1 MSNDL
6 NCNVTESPEQNTPSA
21 AAHRTNA
28 KRPIE
33 YAMLYGAGVRRL
45 SDLLACKPD
54 CNETPYPM
62 PSVSTQ
68 AYEKLSE
75 LPMLDG
81 LVHRTWARNLNT
93 PFDRL
98 LLLQAGRVAK
108 AYDSQQ
114 KVVKAMAILGML
126 KAALGRDRLLAED
139 RVEADK
145 YLAKLGAEG
154 I

>member
-1 MSNDL
+1 MRNKPNCSKNLHGPYGPACLLPCKSGPVQNDL
-6 NCNVTESPEQNTPSA
+6 QAMYGKDGIEQ
-21 AAHRTNA
+21 
-28 KRPIE
+28 
-33 YAMLYGAGVRRL
+33 L
-45 SDLLACKPD
+45 
-54 CNETPYPM
+54 YPM

-75 LPMLDG
+75 LPMLDD
-81 LVHRTWARNLNT
+81 LVLRTWARNLNT

-126 KAALGRDRLLAED
+126 KAALGRDWLLAED
-139 RVEADK
+139 RVEADT